1 MSRKGEANRETNE
14 VSIGVVVDL
23 DGNGEFTGKTQTV
36 FMDHMLKILCKH
48 GHIDLSVRAEGDLKH
63 HIIEDLALTMGRAI
77 GSALGNK
84 AGINRFGYAYVP
96 MDDALARAVVDLG
109 GRAYSRIQL
118 GVKGDSI
125 EDTKVED
132 IYHFLDSL
140 AQSLQCNLHIR
151 VIYGDNDHHRAEAA
165 FKALALAMRM
175 AVTDTGRG
183 GVPSTKGEI

>member
-1 MSRKGEANRETNE
+1 MARKGESNRETKE

-23 DGNGEFTGKTQTV
+23 DGVGAYTGNAQTA

-77 GSALGNK
+77 STALGNK
-84 AGINRFGYAYVP
+84 EGINRFGYAYVP

-140 AQSLQCNLHIR
+140 AQSLQCNMHIR
-151 VIYGDNDHHRAEAA
+151 VIYGSNDHHRVEAA
-165 FKALALAMRM
+165 LKALALAMRM
-175 AVTDTGRG
+175 AVSKTGLE